1 MRQWEVSCHSRSS
14 AGIIVL
20 RAAVPRA
27 LMPNTICYSAC
38 RGIMPLVAI
47 PEGGGTKN
55 HARKIVYNPKTNSAA
70 LPMCCVNYRFSWFS
84 GTHTYKHSPRG
95 FAADRQR
102 PPQVVDEKQRF
113 SRIRPFATCVH
124 PRGARRA
131 SSEQTH
137 CVCALLLRRSDG
149 GGGSSL
155 SVRKVYVG
163 IHLLIATAGG
173 GLRTHVL
180 LTIPN
185 PFRVLRQFSE

>member
-102 PPQVVDEKQRF
+102 PHRSLTKSSVPLENAPPPRACTPVVRAVRRPASKHIVCVRCCCDESF
-113 SRIRPFATCVH
+113 RP
-124 PRGARRA
+124 
-131 SSEQTH
+131 
-137 CVCALLLRRSDG
+137 
-149 GGGSSL
+149 
-155 SVRKVYVG
+155 
-163 IHLLIATAGG
+163 
-173 GLRTHVL
+173 VL
-180 LTIPN
+180 
-185 PFRVLRQFSE
+185 